1 MGVYNPLSKKKIHK
15 HKNKTCH
22 FLAGHCP
29 PLPLL
34 QCAHVCCP
42 KKSDFKARMENTVE
56 SSGREGG
63 TYYRMPKWRKDD
75 KCSVSVPTPAAI
87 PSIGRG
93 SRQIGRG
100 VRGGFV
106 WSGWLQLR
114 AHQFSPGC
122 QPLVAA
128 VYGYFVVARVTQV
141 WSPPPLACHSSPAVF
156 WGAVWGEVGLLAPA
170 QNKPPF
176 KKKDKPR
183 WKTLSGNL
191 IYNPQKWGIM
201 GGDCMNNVSAQLALC
216 YCRVDTNRSQLI
228 LGSFWGESQRLRKS
242 WRHRTLGRTL
252 I

>member
-87 PSIGRG
+87 PSFGRG

-156 WGAVWGEVGLLAPA
+156 WGAVWVGGGLLAPA

-176 KKKDKPR
+176 KKKRQTTMEDTSSTFGPEWKP
-183 WKTLSGNL
+183 NL
-191 IYNPQKWGIM
+191 QSTKVRDNGGRLHEQRICSTSIVLLWG
-201 GGDCMNNVSAQLALC
+201 G
-216 YCRVDTNRSQLI
+216 Y
-228 LGSFWGESQRLRKS
+228 
-242 WRHRTLGRTL
+242 
-252 I
+252 